1 MDEKHIDERFR
12 TIDAI
17 FEGHREAL
25 KIKSAE
31 VDRRLNCL
39 EEWRKVVSERITI
52 VETNNNTYTTI
63 VGFILTILTIVL
75 HFWK

>member
-17 FEGHREAL
+17 FDGHREAL
-25 KIKSAE
+25 RIKSSE